1 PEPEVTPEPK
11 VTPEPAQPAGS
22 QANNSDAQ
30 ALNAMFGSAL
40 SKNVEV
46 AVNPSSNLDLT
57 SSEQHKASASA
68 RSLPAYEVKS
78 QQVVE
83 EAMVKSQRKL
93 AEASSARQERSSSS
107 LLNRERASESGQVDQ
122 AVAGLFNDFNKDVRQ
137 LVMAYQLRKQPL
149 RVTLHFTQG
158 SIDKVT
164 VKDAPDAF
172 VRELQSLLLGQRI
185 SMPYTGI
192 KSHALVVN

>member
-1 PEPEVTPEPK
+1 
-11 VTPEPAQPAGS
+11 
-22 QANNSDAQ
+22 
-30 ALNAMFGSAL
+30 
-40 SKNVEV
+40 
-46 AVNPSSNLDLT
+46 
-57 SSEQHKASASA
+57 
-68 RSLPAYEVKS
+68 
-78 QQVVE
+78 
-83 EAMVKSQRKL
+83 
-93 AEASSARQERSSSS
+93 
-107 LLNRERASESGQVDQ
+107 
-122 AVAGLFNDFNKDVRQ
+122 
-137 LVMAYQLRKQPL
+137 MAYQLRKQTL